1 MKTYNIEI
9 REFNG
14 IDYDVLYPIT
24 TVENVNGLAES
35 LSQIGGNIDTI
46 YTDINNLDQQKQD
59 KADLGS
65 LAFKTQATLTN
76 GADVSGV
83 LPIANGGT
91 GNSSGNAST
100 ATKLQTARTIQT
112 NLGSESAPS
121 FDGSGNVSPGVTGTL
136 PPGHGGTGLTSS
148 PSMLTNL
155 ASTSADN
162 VLKAGPRPGVTGIL
176 GPANGGTGNS
186 NGTVGKLTTARTI
199 QTNLGSTS
207 GASFD
212 GSANVSPG
220 VTGIL
225 GTGNGGTGNNSGN
238 APTATKLQTAR
249 TIQTNLGSTSSAS
262 FDGSANVTPGI
273 TGTLG
278 LANGGLGVNV
288 STNKAGARSNLGITD
303 IAIRPNYV
311 ISTTPLTPGTSSL
324 ATGTIYFY
332 YEA

>member
-91 GNSSGNAST
+91 GNNSGNAST

-121 FDGSGNVSPGVTGTL
+121 FDGSNNVSPGVTGTL
-136 PPGHGGTGLTSS
+136 PLGHGGTGLTSS

-176 GPANGGTGNS
+176 GTANGGTGNS

-212 GSANVSPG
+212 GSSNVSPG
-220 VTGIL
+220 VTGTL
-225 GTGNGGTGNNSGN
+225 GTANGGTGQTSLQATRNAMGLGN
-238 APTATKLQTAR
+238 T
-249 TIQTNLGSTSSAS
+249 
-262 FDGSANVTPGI
+262 
-273 TGTLG
+273 TGALPV
-278 LANGGLGVNV
+278 ANGGTGQTSLQATRNAMGLGNTTGALPVANGGTGG
-288 STNKAGARSNLGITD
+288 TNASSARSNLGITG
-303 IAIRPNYV
+303 IAVRPNY
-311 ISTTPLTPGTSSL
+311 LYGTSKPSSL
-324 ATGTIYFY
+324 AEGQLYFV
-332 YEA
+332 YES